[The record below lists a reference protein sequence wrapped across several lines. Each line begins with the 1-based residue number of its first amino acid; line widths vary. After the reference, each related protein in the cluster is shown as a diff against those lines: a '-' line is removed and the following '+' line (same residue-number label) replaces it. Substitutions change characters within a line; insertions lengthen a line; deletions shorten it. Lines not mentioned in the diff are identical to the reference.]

1 MPQLPCSPCVVISG
15 AAGGRV
21 SRSPATCALLT
32 QLTHPLAHGPA
43 APNPQPP
50 APGPKLGQ
58 FVQRPA
64 DNGSAHQ
71 FYYSTLFSL
80 FSPGKRQAGLPA
92 AQNSRRIPPEWCGRC
107 PPRRPQAAQRP
118 VGSGPFQRLS
128 SSCCCYW
135 ARAPLCNQTVGARDP
150 RPARP
155 SSPRGSRLPR
165 LESDRTFWR
174 RCAKCG
180 GRCVFRHARR
190 SACGACR
197 GTRDLA
203 DGRLSSLAV
212 GRRGAGAE
220 RGECGGCRLLGPTR
234 APAVTTR

>member
-50 APGPKLGQ
+50 APGPKLAN
-58 FVQRPA
+58 VQ
-64 DNGSAHQ
+64 SITEVHTS
-71 FYYSTLFSL
+71 FTTVLFFL
-80 FSPGKRQAGLPA
+80 YFLPGNAKRGFLHW
-92 AQNSRRIPPEWCGRC
+92 NSRRIPPEWCGRC

>member
-92 AQNSRRIPPEWCGRC
+92 LRIRDGYHQNGAGAARRAARRRRNARWAPDPFSAC
-107 PPRRPQAAQRP
+107 PPAAAATGR
-118 VGSGPFQRLS
+118 V
-128 SSCCCYW
+128 
-135 ARAPLCNQTVGARDP
+135 
-150 RPARP
+150 
-155 SSPRGSRLPR
+155 
-165 LESDRTFWR
+165 R
-174 RCAKCG
+174 RCATRLWVPETRG
-180 GRCVFRHARR
+180 QRGPRRRVARV
-190 SACGACR
+190 SR
-197 GTRDLA
+197 GWSRTAPSGVAARN
-203 DGRLSSLAV
+203 AV
-212 GRRGAGAE
+212 AGASSGM
-220 RGECGGCRLLGPTR
+220 RGGARAVPAG
-234 APAVTTR
+234 APAIWLTGVCRRWQWDDAVQELSAVSVGAADSSARLARPR